1 MKVIVRKDPP
11 PLDTRDYDWRAVVH
25 PYTQGDR
32 IGWGRTQKR
41 AVANLLE
48 QLGLDQN
55 TKLEIRDES
64 GN

>member
-11 PLDTRDYDWRAVVH
+11 PFDTRDYDWRAVVH

-41 AVANLLE
+41 AIANLLD
-48 QLGLDQN
+48 QLGLDPDTTVEVTN
-55 TKLEIRDES
+55 ES

>member
-1 MKVIVRKDPP
+1 MKVIVRKDPT

>member
-41 AVANLLE
+41 AIANLLD
-48 QLGLDQN
+48 QLGLDPD
-55 TKLEIRDES
+55 TTVEVTDES
-64 GN
+64 GD

>member
-1 MKVIVRKDPP
+1 MKVIVRKDPT

-41 AVANLLE
+41 AIADLLD
-48 QLGLDQN
+48 QLGLDPNTAVEIQN
-55 TKLEIRDES
+55 ESRD
-64 GN
+64 